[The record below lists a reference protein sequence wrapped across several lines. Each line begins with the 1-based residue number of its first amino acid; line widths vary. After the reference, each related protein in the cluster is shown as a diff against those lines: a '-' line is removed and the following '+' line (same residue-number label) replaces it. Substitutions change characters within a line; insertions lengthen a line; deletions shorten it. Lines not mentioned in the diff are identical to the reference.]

1 MKIRQFFL
9 LCFLFCGYV
18 SKGQAGSDTMKTVEI
33 LPGTKIQRSQNL
45 PDGTK
50 LQTWV
55 GNVAMRQGTTFF
67 YCDSLIVNT
76 TTKVAEAFGNVRI
89 IDDTTQIRSGYLR
102 YLLDRR
108 YAYLQKGVRLT
119 DGQGVL
125 TTPELEYDVNTKIA
139 IYNNGGRLVSKKS
152 VLTSRQGVYYSDTRD
167 IFFKQDVVLRD
178 PGYYLKTDSMFYNT
192 ETQQARF
199 ITDTYIR
206 DSSGRVIRT
215 KEGTFQKGG
224 SANFT
229 QRTTIEDKCL
239 RVTGDNI
246 ISDDV
251 TGISQI
257 EGNAILIDSCQGVI
271 ILGNR
276 IFANKRTE
284 AYLATRKPVMIIKQE
299 RDSIFVSADTLFS
312 ARLTDLV
319 KTVDTSQKA
328 KPKTIKNSTAK
339 AAKPDSTNRY
349 FEAFRNVR
357 IFSDSLQAVSD
368 SMFYSF
374 KDSTFRLYQNPIVW
388 NGKNQ
393 VTGDTIYLF
402 TKNKKADRFRVFEN
416 SFVIN
421 QVQEN
426 IFNQVRST
434 RMNGY
439 FKDGVIDSLEA
450 KGFAETVY
458 FMQDDDSAFTGI
470 NQTTSDAMDVFFT
483 NGDLQRVVF
492 RRSVKGT
499 LWPISQKSPSDV
511 LLKGFQWLDKRR
523 PKSKYELLD

>member
-1 MKIRQFFL
+1 MKCSRIILF
-9 LCFLFCGYV
+9 CFLFLSGFLHAQEGGGD
-18 SKGQAGSDTMKTVEI
+18 SLKTVEI
-33 LPGTKIQRSQNL
+33 LPPTQRQSLKRL
-45 PDGTK
+45 PDGTE
-50 LQTWV
+50 LQILAGTV
-55 GNVAMRQGTTFF
+55 AIKQGNTLF
-67 YCDSLIVNT
+67 YCDSLVVNSL
-76 TTKVAEAFGNVRI
+76 TKVAEAFGNVRI
-89 IDDTTQIRSGYLR
+89 VDDTTRISSGYLR

-139 IYNNGGRLVSKKS
+139 IYNKGGRLVNKKS
-152 VLTSRQGVYYSDTRD
+152 VLTSRAGVYYSDTRD
-167 IFFKQDVVLRD
+167 IFFKENVILKD

-206 DSSGRVIRT
+206 DSAGRVIRT
-215 KEGTFQKGG
+215 REGSFVRGG
-224 SANFT
+224 QANFT

-251 TGISQI
+251 SGIVQI
-257 EGNAILIDSCQGVI
+257 EGNAVLVDSCQNVI

-299 RDSIFVSADTLFS
+299 RDSIFVSADTLFT
-312 ARLTDLV
+312 ARLSDLV
-319 KTVDTSQKA
+319 KTVDTSKKVSKPVKPTVA
-328 KPKTIKNSTAK
+328 KG
-339 AAKPDSTNRY
+339 AKPDSTSRY

-368 SMFYSF
+368 SLFYSF
-374 KDSTFRLYQNPIVW
+374 KDSTFRLYKDPVVW
-388 NGKNQ
+388 NGKSQ
-393 VTGDTIYLF
+393 ITGDTIYLQ
-402 TKNKKADRFRVFEN
+402 TRNKKADRFWAFEN

-421 QVQEN
+421 EVQPN
-426 IFNQVRST
+426 VYNQVRSS
-434 RMNGY
+434 RMNG
-439 FKDGVIDSLEA
+439 FLTEGNLDSLQA

-458 FMQDDDSAFTGI
+458 YLQDNDSAFTGI
-470 NQTTSDAMDVFFT
+470 NQTASDAMDVYFAG
-483 NGDLQRVVF
+483 GDLQRVVY
-492 RRSVKGT
+492 RRAVKGT
-499 LWPISQKSPSDV
+499 LWPLSQKRPEDL

-523 PKSKYELLD
+523 PKSKYELLE